1 MTFFF
6 GTWAPGCCAG
16 DTARTDLEVNGG
28 GAHADQARP
37 VGGALTAGSVAAG
50 ATDGVQL
57 LALIDGEGLGGF
69 VGLRLTRGRKRGVQ
83 PPSGRQREE

>member
-28 GAHADQARP
+28 GAHADKLGP

-57 LALIDGEGLGGF
+57 LALVDGEGLGGV

-83 PPSGRQREE
+83 PPSSRKREE